1 MNTRQRII
9 QTAVQLFN
17 EQGVGKVSTNHIAA
31 AASIS
36 PGNLYYHFKNKSEI
50 FGAILLEMYEEW
62 NEVWALPEQVRL
74 EQRDLEQKLIMNFEI
89 LWRYR
94 FFYREALSLFQADE
108 ALRRQHAAMMETRLV
123 EQRAFVQRF
132 IDDGV
137 LYFQETDSLH
147 LQKLI
152 QSCWIIANNWLS
164 FLEMNGQAVDKE
176 GFKEG
181 VNLIWAILSPY
192 LKDGKKNK

>member
-1 MNTRQRII
+1 LNTKQRII

-50 FGAILLEMYEEW
+50 IRSILTIMYEEW
-62 NEVWALPEQVRL
+62 NEVWYIEEQMQL
-74 EQRDLEQKLIMNFEI
+74 EQKHLEQKLIQNFEI

-108 ALRRQHAAMMETRLV
+108 SLRQQHNAMMETRLV
-123 EQRAFVQRF
+123 EQQAFIQRF
-132 IDDGV
+132 IECGV
-137 LYFQETDSLH
+137 LHIQADSEQ
-147 LQKLI
+147 LQKLLL
-152 QSCWIIANNWLS
+152 SCWIIANNWLS
-164 FLEMNGQAVDKE
+164 FLEMNGQPIDEAGLQK
-176 GFKEG
+176 G
-181 VNLIWAILSPY
+181 VSLIWAILTPY
-192 LKDGKKNK
+192 LKK

>member
-1 MNTRQRII
+1 
-9 QTAVQLFN
+9 
-17 EQGVGKVSTNHIAA
+17 
-31 AASIS
+31 
-36 PGNLYYHFKNKSEI
+36 
-50 FGAILLEMYEEW
+50 MYEEW

>member
-1 MNTRQRII
+1 MNTKQRII

-50 FGAILLEMYEEW
+50 IRSILTIMYEEW
-62 NEVWALPEQVRL
+62 NEVWYIEEQMQL
-74 EQRDLEQKLIMNFEI
+74 EQKHLEQKLIQNFEI

-108 ALRRQHAAMMETRLV
+108 SLRQQHNAMMETRLV
-123 EQRAFVQRF
+123 EQQAFIQRF
-132 IDDGV
+132 IECGV
-137 LYFQETDSLH
+137 LHIQADSEQ
-147 LQKLI
+147 LQKLLL
-152 QSCWIIANNWLS
+152 SCWIIANNWLS
-164 FLEMNGQAVDKE
+164 FLEMNGQPIDEAGLQK
-176 GFKEG
+176 G
-181 VNLIWAILSPY
+181 VSLIWAILTPY
-192 LKDGKKNK
+192 LKK